1 MGRSGCAPHT
11 HPSEISKRIPM
22 TDSTELEPTIS
33 TVFAPEPSM
42 PTYQEEQQRIRANY
56 ERSGTSPSS
65 PRRQNQRYARFRWTR
80 TSAARSGCRSSI
92 RPVASGSSIRERSRD
107 ARSCC
112 RMQIAPAQGRP
123 ADEIPCGLRQTGRAL
138 RRPRCVLCL
147 GHPAVQ
153 HHDLHG
159 SANPQC
165 AAVLCSVRTGGER
178 SRLINER
185 IQHVNRIKGLLAIHG
200 IYDYEPMHPERI
212 QRLEP

>member
-65 PRRQNQRYARFRWTR
+65 PRRQNQRYARFRWTSSHKR
-80 TSAARSGCRSSI
+80 RSERMPKQYPTSSI
-92 RPVASGSSIRERSRD
+92 RIINSGAD

-153 HHDLHG
+153 HHDLNG
-159 SANPQC
+159 PADAQC
-165 AAVLCSVRTGGER
+165 AVVLCSVRAP
-178 SRLINER
+178 S
-185 IQHVNRIKGLLAIHG
+185 A
-200 IYDYEPMHPERI
+200 
-212 QRLEP
+212 

>member
-1 MGRSGCAPHT
+1 MGRSGCAPLT
-11 HPSEISKRIPM
+11 HPSKISKRIPM

-112 RMQIAPAQGRP
+112 RMQIAPTRSLADFAKLVELFDAHGVSFVSVTQQFNTTTSMGRLTLNVLLSFAQF
-123 ADEIPCGLRQTGRAL
+123 
-138 RRPRCVLCL
+138 
-147 GHPAVQ
+147 
-153 HHDLHG
+153 
-159 SANPQC
+159 
-165 AAVLCSVRTGGER
+165 ER
-178 SRLINER
+178 EVTSER
-185 IQHVNRIKGLLAIHG
+185 IRDKIAASKRKGLWVGGPLPLG
-200 IYDYEPMHPERI
+200 YDMKD
-212 QRLEP
+212 